1 MKAPIRVP
9 LNRNNHDEEKSNYA
23 NFNNTRIITLFQ
35 VPQYEQLQIL
45 ICNGNSLTT
54 LAGVEHIKHLWKL
67 DVGNNQIRSLQ
78 HLSRFIALGSLILSN
93 NRLQWIELQHIRHM
107 FILDLRLDGN
117 TILDA
122 DSNYRQHVLD
132 CLPRIWMCDGI
143 FVSTSERNQ
152 VDEFFT
158 QSSLAQKPVRHK
170 LARDIFMPTNLKD
183 RAINGLFGSKAT
195 ELFAKFPMNCFVNSE
210 LDKRRIKHLAAT
222 IQDLLL
228 TEMRNDEGKKH
239 DEFLMENRHILYHMV
254 DIRENHV
261 EEFNMCLILLVT
273 HMLFEIPVEL
283 LNNVFDITH
292 IKSIG
297 NLNIDHIFSSSEE
310 LKSMIAS
317 LIHAGTRLDRDE
329 NHPSAFNDK
338 LFNSLSIVI
347 TNQLRQ
353 LSTLNTS
360 QPYPNGSIVSEAKSM
375 VCLEVMQILIMCPL
389 FYTLIDNPN
398 VNSILKQA
406 LDRSPAYGSIK
417 DVLKNLTADEKSAEE
432 QKDLLSPILGN
443 ILKMTMRTLST
454 KKTKKINEPLQ
465 VETTKPE
472 QDNSNK
478 RQQERILSSPK
489 SSQRAPI
496 HRIPTIGDR
505 ILTAP
510 QTFARIVTIP
520 DGDIAMIQFDHI
532 LAVNGSMIKN
542 GSLNDHTNYVSM
554 NNFEW
559 DASHD
564 YWRPKFAL
572 GDKITLHMAT
582 IREETSRNLP
592 LPRALPSK
600 TLESIEKKR
609 PIPKLFEINLN
620 NKPKEAFVEPPPVSN
635 INHEENNNSQQNPTI
650 ENQVITTEEIIIE
663 RPMSVRII
671 KQKQEQQNKDLT
683 TNETISSSPILIES
697 TLFLMPDQSQPPIS
711 SIDQQQQQQQSFT
724 TSTIVHDFERSSSAS
739 RRTTTTNRIHVP
751 VHNASQWFN
760 GPNMQNE
767 RSGRMEKIIS
777 SLVRR
782 SFRPISDNTMPRVP
796 TLTSPSSREHA
807 LSKGFR
813 PGTLQDFCIESQ
825 RMVPTPFM
833 FNRQSQSTK
842 NRYAPSTRSYDLS
855 RSNEGGFRIKCL
867 FNPPCPTP
875 SWM

>member
-1 MKAPIRVP
+1 MICD
-9 LNRNNHDEEKSNYA
+9 L
-23 NFNNTRIITLFQ
+23 
-35 VPQYEQLQIL
+35 PQYEQLQIL

-122 DSNYRQHVLD
+122 DSNYRHHVLD
-132 CLPRIWMCDGI
+132 CLPRIWMFDGI

-158 QSSLAQKPVRHK
+158 QSSLTQKPVRHK

-183 RAINGLFGSKAT
+183 RAIHGIFGPKAT

-210 LDKRRIKHLAAT
+210 LDKRRIKHLAST

-254 DIRENHV
+254 DIRQNHI
-261 EEFNMCLILLVT
+261 EEFNMFLILLVT
-273 HMLFEIPVEL
+273 HILFEIPVDL

-292 IKSIG
+292 IKTIG

-310 LKSMIAS
+310 LKYVIAS
-317 LIHAGTRLDRDE
+317 LVYAGTRLDRDE
-329 NHPSAFNDK
+329 NHPSAFNEK
-338 LFNSLSIVI
+338 LFSSISIVI

-353 LSTLNTS
+353 LSTSNTS
-360 QPYPNGSIVSEAKSM
+360 QPYPNSSIVSEAKSM
-375 VCLEVMQILIMCPL
+375 VCLEVMQVLIMCPL
-389 FYTLIDNPN
+389 FYTLVDNPN

-417 DVLKNLTADEKSAEE
+417 DVLQNLTADEKSAEE

-454 KKTKKINEPLQ
+454 KKIKKINEPLLA
-465 VETTKPE
+465 ETNKSE
-472 QDNSNK
+472 HDSSNK
-478 RQQERILSSPK
+478 RQQERNISSPK
-489 SSQRAPI
+489 SSQRVPV

-510 QTFARIVTIP
+510 QTFGRIVTIP

-572 GDKITLHMAT
+572 GDKITLHMT
-582 IREETSRNLP
+582 TTREETPRNAFP
-592 LPRALPSK
+592 PRTLQSK
-600 TLESIEKKR
+600 TLESVEKKR
-609 PIPKLFEINLN
+609 PTPKLFEINL
-620 NKPKEAFVEPPPVSN
+620 NKPKEAFVEPPREPTPPPPPPVL
-635 INHEENNNSQQNPTI
+635 IIDHEENDNVEQIQTTPNR
-650 ENQVITTEEIIIE
+650 VITTEEMTIE

-671 KQKQEQQNKDLT
+671 KQKQEQHNKDLT
-683 TNETISSSPILIES
+683 ISETIASSPVLIES
-697 TLFLMPDQSQPPIS
+697 TIFLIPDHTQAPIS
-711 SIDQQQQQQQSFT
+711 SFEQQQQQQSFT
-724 TSTIVHDFERSSSAS
+724 ASTTLNDFEHSSSTS
-739 RRTTTTNRIHVP
+739 RRPTTNRIHVP

-767 RSGRMEKIIS
+767 RSGRMEKVVS

-807 LSKGFR
+807 LYKGVR

-833 FNRQSQSTK
+833 FSRQSQSAK
-842 NRYAPSTRSYDLS
+842 NRFTPSTRSYDLS
-855 RSNEGGFRIKCL
+855 RSNEGAFRIKSL

>member
-9 LNRNNHDEEKSNYA
+9 LNRNNNDEEKSNYA

-107 FILDLRLDGN
+107 FVLDLRLDGN

-132 CLPRIWMCDGI
+132 CLPRIWMLDGI

-158 QSSLAQKPVRHK
+158 QSSLTQKPVRHK

-183 RAINGLFGSKAT
+183 RAINGIFGSKAT

-210 LDKRRIKHLAAT
+210 LDKRRIKHLAST
-222 IQDLLL
+222 VQDLLL

-239 DEFLMENRHILYHMV
+239 DEFLTENRHILYHMV
-254 DIRENHV
+254 DIRQNHV
-261 EEFNMCLILLVT
+261 EEFNMFLILLVT
-273 HMLFEIPVEL
+273 HILFEIPVDL

-292 IKSIG
+292 IKTIG

-310 LKSMIAS
+310 LKYMITS

-353 LSTLNTS
+353 VSTLNTS

-389 FYTLIDNPN
+389 FYTLIDNSN

-417 DVLKNLTADEKSAEE
+417 DVLQNLTADEKSAEE

-454 KKTKKINEPLQ
+454 KKTKKINEPLLA
-465 VETTKPE
+465 ETTKSE
-472 QDNSNK
+472 HDGSNK
-478 RQQERILSSPK
+478 RQQERIISSPK
-489 SSQRAPI
+489 PSQRANI
-496 HRIPTIGDR
+496 HRIP
-505 ILTAP
+505 
-510 QTFARIVTIP
+510 
-520 DGDIAMIQFDHI
+520 
-532 LAVNGSMIKN
+532 SK
-542 GSLNDHTNYVSM
+542 SL
-554 NNFEW
+554 
-559 DASHD
+559 
-564 YWRPKFAL
+564 
-572 GDKITLHMAT
+572 
-582 IREETSRNLP
+582 
-592 LPRALPSK
+592 
-600 TLESIEKKR
+600 
-609 PIPKLFEINLN
+609 
-620 NKPKEAFVEPPPVSN
+620 FV
-635 INHEENNNSQQNPTI
+635 
-650 ENQVITTEEIIIE
+650 
-663 RPMSVRII
+663 
-671 KQKQEQQNKDLT
+671 
-683 TNETISSSPILIES
+683 
-697 TLFLMPDQSQPPIS
+697 
-711 SIDQQQQQQQSFT
+711 
-724 TSTIVHDFERSSSAS
+724 
-739 RRTTTTNRIHVP
+739 
-751 VHNASQWFN
+751 
-760 GPNMQNE
+760 
-767 RSGRMEKIIS
+767 
-777 SLVRR
+777 
-782 SFRPISDNTMPRVP
+782 
-796 TLTSPSSREHA
+796 
-807 LSKGFR
+807 
-813 PGTLQDFCIESQ
+813 
-825 RMVPTPFM
+825 
-833 FNRQSQSTK
+833 
-842 NRYAPSTRSYDLS
+842 
-855 RSNEGGFRIKCL
+855 
-867 FNPPCPTP
+867 
-875 SWM
+875 